1 MRILVISANRKL
13 FPDPVYP
20 LGAAGVATIARDSG
34 HEVDTFDCNF
44 APDLEGDLSLKLR
57 QFQPQVIAISMRNVD
72 NTTLTRPQSFLPDY
86 QEIIGICRKHSAA
99 KIILGG
105 SGFSLFPKAF
115 FERLQPDYGV
125 IGNAEQS
132 LADLL
137 SGIEQD
143 HSLNHL
149 IYAHQNGAAEKSLMV
164 DRSFFDLHKYYE
176 LGGLISIQTQR
187 GCAFKCAYCTY
198 PFLEG
203 YRLVSRAASAVVDE
217 FEYLQESFATKYFF
231 IVDSVFN
238 HSEKHVLDICNELV
252 RRNVRIKWSAYLR
265 PKYNDAA
272 IFPAMKEA
280 GCRSIELGTDALA
293 EPTLQSFAKSFTVDD
308 VLQFCGQCRKVGIAF
323 CHSLIFG
330 APGETAQTV
339 ETTVRNIQAS
349 RPTAVLAF
357 LGTRILPNTPLAEHC
372 LRSGY
377 VKKAADI
384 GIEPLFYVQPG
395 LDQDW
400 LLNYLRH
407 VARVDKRWII
417 PGVTTPRVFT
427 QKLMRLLNRR
437 GLLWEF
443 KKYATFGQRVREKL
457 LRN

>member
-1 MRILVISANRKL
+1 
-13 FPDPVYP
+13 
-20 LGAAGVATIARDSG
+20 
-34 HEVDTFDCNF
+34 
-44 APDLEGDLSLKLR
+44 
-57 QFQPQVIAISMRNVD
+57 
-72 NTTLTRPQSFLPDY
+72 
-86 QEIIGICRKHSAA
+86 
-99 KIILGG
+99 
-105 SGFSLFPKAF
+105 
-115 FERLQPDYGV
+115 
-125 IGNAEQS
+125 
-132 LADLL
+132 
-137 SGIEQD
+137 
-143 HSLNHL
+143 
-149 IYAHQNGAAEKSLMV
+149 
-164 DRSFFDLHKYYE
+164 
-176 LGGLISIQTQR
+176 
-187 GCAFKCAYCTY
+187 
-198 PFLEG
+198 
-203 YRLVSRAASAVVDE
+203 VVDE
-217 FEYLQESFATKYFF
+217 FEYLQEKFASKYFF

-265 PKYNDAA
+265 PKYKDAA

-293 EPTLQSFAKSFTVDD
+293 EPTLQSFVKSFTVND

-330 APGETAQTV
+330 APGETAQTA

-372 LRSGY
+372 LQSGY
-377 VKKAADI
+377 VRKAADI

-400 LLNYLRH
+400 LLNYLRR
-407 VARVDKRWII
+407 VARADKRWII